1 MDYHDTY
8 AVDQLDVPYMKDLP
22 FNKSE
27 IWNFEFLEFQNLEII
42 PQTLKLPNFEIW
54 NLAVFNG
61 MLEFGNY

>member
-22 FNKSE
+22 FYKSE

-42 PQTLKLPNFEIW
+42 P
-54 NLAVFNG
+54 
-61 MLEFGNY
+61 